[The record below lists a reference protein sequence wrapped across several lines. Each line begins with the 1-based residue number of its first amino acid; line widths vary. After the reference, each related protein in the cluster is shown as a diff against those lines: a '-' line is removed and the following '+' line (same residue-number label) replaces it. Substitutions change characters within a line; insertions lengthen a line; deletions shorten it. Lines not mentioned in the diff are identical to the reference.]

1 MKLPPAS
8 EAQALRAAN
17 PAAPEAL
24 AQLVRSGVAD
34 WVRALVASAATEI
47 ESPALRHAVAGD
59 RSQTAAALALLQG
72 RRELVVDRLA
82 HAITQQLEA
91 APPGRPLAPVA
102 NEAGELKLTLIDEAQ
117 IDEDIEIAR
126 IVQAVEAEAD
136 GELQQLAALASGL
149 RGLPGIDFA
158 VLPLRPLACAGGLRA
173 GLLELAPD
181 PGTRLLLLR
190 LLGSA
195 MGQEL
200 RRVARELSN
209 TLLGWGVQPARYR
222 IKPTATAQ
230 AAPKRRRED
239 AASAAA
245 PAPADSSAALW
256 RLVERA
262 RQTLTAEAPLAA
274 APDGAAAGA
283 TPDVVPAEGEAL
295 TLRLFADPL
304 PAERTRAP
312 LEPAAA
318 AELMERLF
326 AQIEQ
331 HLGTAPAARSLLSGL
346 YAPGRAL
353 AAHEPQLW
361 TSLDHPWWKLLD
373 RLIAVGSVHGP
384 VHEAADTAS
393 AGAVTQS
400 LGLVMRSLRQTPAP
414 SRLTLQAAADE
425 VQQLATRA
433 MDERTSTLQAQL
445 GDIQREANQDEVE
458 VELRQQIVQQLR
470 SSPVCPGLRQF
481 LVGPWTQ
488 AMTAVTSRH
497 GLHCAGMGALAL
509 VVDDLIRATARPGQ
523 PVSRALRAVLLR
535 QVAQGLAQAALPP
548 ARRDAE
554 LADLQALLENPPPV
568 QEERWEDPVDSSA
581 APLVMDLQAGLRAVP
596 TVPIAM
602 GAGMHTTLEMAG
614 HQPWLDQLAPGAYC
628 RLFLLGRW
636 MTVQLGWVNPAH
648 KLYLFSSRHGGRT
661 HALTRRMLGKL
672 RAAGLATT
680 IEDGALLAQAMDL
693 LAHTGFSTP

>member
-1 MKLPPAS
+1 VKLPPSS
-8 EAQALRAAN
+8 EARALRAAT
-17 PAAPEAL
+17 PAEPEAL
-24 AQLVRSGVAD
+24 AQLVRSGLTD
-34 WVRALVASAATEI
+34 WVRAMVSGATAEL
-47 ESPALRHAVAGD
+47 ESSALRHAVAGD
-59 RSQTAAALALLQG
+59 RSHTATALALLQG

-82 HAITQQLEA
+82 HGIASRIDA
-91 APPGRPLAPVA
+91 APPGRPTARVA
-102 NEAGELKLTLIDEAQ
+102 ADEAGELKLTLIDEAQ

-126 IVQAVEAEAD
+126 IVQAIEAEAD

-158 VLPLRPLACAGGLRA
+158 ALPLRPLACASGLRA
-173 GLLELAPD
+173 GLVELAPD

-190 LLGSA
+190 QLGSA
-195 MGQEL
+195 MGHEL
-200 RRVARELSN
+200 RRVARDLSN
-209 TLLGWGVQPARYR
+209 TLLGWGVQPAQYR
-222 IKPTATAQ
+222 VKHT
-230 AAPKRRRED
+230 AAPPAPTSNARRRED
-239 AASAAA
+239 AVQPAASTA
-245 PAPADSSAALW
+245 PPAVDASAALW

-262 RQTLTAEAPLAA
+262 RQTLAAETPLAA
-274 APDGAAAGA
+274 PTASANALPAA
-283 TPDVVPAEGEAL
+283 DEAL

-312 LEPAAA
+312 LEPGAA

-331 HLGTAPAARSLLSGL
+331 HLGTTPAARSLLSGL

-373 RLIAVGSVHGP
+373 RLIAMGSVHGSTD
-384 VHEAADTAS
+384 EGADGPA

-400 LGLVMRSLRQTPAP
+400 LGLVMRSLRQSPAP

-433 MDERTSTLQAQL
+433 MDERTSTLQGQL
-445 GDIQREANQDEVE
+445 GDIQRQADRDEVE
-458 VELRQQIVQQLR
+458 VELREQIVQQLR

-488 AMTAVTSRH
+488 AMTAVTLQH
-497 GLHCAGMGALAL
+497 GLHCAQMGGLAL

-523 PVSRALRAVLLR
+523 RVSRAQRAVLLR
-535 QVAQGLAQAALPP
+535 QVSEGLAHAGLPP
-548 ARRDAE
+548 SRNDAE
-554 LADLQALLENPPPV
+554 MADLQALLENPPPV
-568 QEERWEDPVDSSA
+568 QEERWEDPVDSGP
-581 APLVMDLQAGLRAVP
+581 APLVLELQAGLP

-602 GAGMHTTLEMAG
+602 GPGIDTTLEVAG
-614 HQPWLDQLAPGAYC
+614 HKPWLDELAPGAYC

-636 MTVQLGWVNPAH
+636 MTAQLTWVSDSHN
-648 KLYLFSSRHGGRT
+648 LYLFSSRHGGRT
-661 HALTRRMLGKL
+661 HSLTRRMLGKL
-672 RAAGLATT
+672 RAAGLATSV
-680 IEDGALLAQAMDL
+680 EDGALLAQAMDQ
-693 LAHTGFSTP
+693 LADTGFSAP